1 MAKKATRK
9 KAAKRTDPDSG
20 KSVPDGQLGDWGLD
34 VPDEIRELAG
44 LYDKVA
50 TAKTKASGKYNTAK
64 SNLIEAMK
72 DAGVERCPVREGKK
86 VLVATQTDGIKYEK
100 PADDEEED

>member
-9 KAAKRTDPDSG
+9 KAAKAA
-20 KSVPDGQLGDWGLD
+20 K
-34 VPDEIRELAG
+34 A
-44 LYDKVA
+44 A

-72 DAGVERCPVREGKK
+72 DAGVERCPVREGK
-86 VLVATQTDGIKYEK
+86 
-100 PADDEEED
+100 